1 MTRKAET
8 ERKVPPKRT
17 NPAEPDLAAVSSAAP
32 SPRIAS
38 VLVVVVFS
46 GYLLMQLVNVLD
58 SAPGGVELVTCA
70 AVPPVLAAL
79 QYVHSAPHRAALR
92 SRVLPWS
99 LVLQAVLTF
108 TPLVA
113 FGWHWGGM
121 AGFLAGSLLL
131 LLPSV
136 AGWTTFGLTVAAVV
150 VVSAVQSL
158 GFVNIA
164 YMGVSTAL
172 TGLIIFAVVRL
183 AGLATAIHES
193 RDELAR
199 MAVARERL
207 RFARDLHDLLGY
219 SLSSITLKNELI
231 SRLIDSNP
239 QRAREEVA
247 EVLTIS
253 RQALADVR
261 EVARGYRDMSLL
273 VEAESA
279 RSVLKAAGIDARI
292 DVSVTGLSSTANT
305 ILATVLREGV
315 TNVLRHSQPSSC
327 SITTALDVEESFVEL
342 EIVNDGVGAGSAV
355 PAGTVSSGTGLGNL
369 AARVATV
376 GGGLRV
382 GAEETDEPGVFR
394 LVVRVPVHA
403 APGAEAAASG
413 ARERAPRLTV

>member
-1 MTRKAET
+1 M
-8 ERKVPPKRT
+8 
-17 NPAEPDLAAVSSAAP
+17 SSAAP
-32 SPRIAS
+32 SPTIAS

-46 GYLLMQLVNVLD
+46 GYLLMQLVNVLE
-58 SAPGGVELVTCA
+58 SGPSGMELVACA

-79 QYVHSAPHRAALR
+79 QYAHSAPHAAALR
-92 SRVLPWS
+92 DRLLPWT
-99 LVLQAVLTF
+99 LILQAVLTF
-108 TPLVA
+108 APLIT

-121 AGFLAGSLLL
+121 AGFLAGSFLL
-131 LLPSV
+131 LLPPV
-136 AGWTTFGLTVAAVV
+136 AGWALFGTTTVAVV
-150 VVSAVQSL
+150 VISALQSL
-158 GFVNIA
+158 NFVSIA

-172 TGLIIFAVVRL
+172 TALIIFAVVRL
-183 AGLATAIHES
+183 AGLATAIHAS

-231 SRLIDSNP
+231 ARLIDSNP
-239 QRAREEVA
+239 QRARDEVT
-247 EVLTIS
+247 EVLAIS

-279 RSVLKAAGIDARI
+279 RSVLKAAGIEARI

-315 TNVLRHSQPSSC
+315 TNILRHSQPRSC
-327 SITTALDVEESFVEL
+327 SISTSLLDDDAFVRL

-355 PAGTVSSGTGLGNL
+355 PTSSVPNGTGLGNL

-382 GAEETDEPGVFR
+382 GAGGDDEPGVFR
-394 LVVRVPVHA
+394 LAVRVPVHA
-403 APGAEAAASG
+403 APAPESAAH
-413 ARERAPRLTV
+413 REPTSRLGV

>member
-1 MTRKAET
+1 MSQKAE
-8 ERKVPPKRT
+8 RRRRVPPKRT
-17 NPAEPDLAAVSSAAP
+17 NSAAPDLAAVSSAAP
-32 SPRIAS
+32 SPAIAS
-38 VLVVVVFS
+38 VLVVVVFA

-58 SAPGGVELVTCA
+58 SAPGGAELLTCVG
-70 AVPPVLAAL
+70 VPPALAAL
-79 QYVHSAPHRAALR
+79 QYIHSAPHMTATRARL
-92 SRVLPWS
+92 LPWS
-99 LVLQAVLTF
+99 LVLQTALTF
-108 TPLVA
+108 APLIA

-131 LLPSV
+131 LLPRTT
-136 AGWTTFGLTVAAVV
+136 GWVLFGLTTAAVV
-150 VVSAVQSL
+150 VISSFQSL
-158 GFVNIA
+158 GVVNVA

-172 TGLIIFAVVRL
+172 TGLVLFAVARL
-183 AGLATAIHES
+183 AALATAIHAS

-231 SRLIDSNP
+231 ARLIDGNP

-247 EVLTIS
+247 EVLTIA

-315 TNVLRHSQPSSC
+315 TNMLRHSQSSTC
-327 SITTALDVEESFVEL
+327 SITTSLDEEEEFVEL
-342 EIVNDGVGAGSAV
+342 EMVNDGVGNGSSLPKSAV
-355 PAGTVSSGTGLGNL
+355 PNGTGLGNL

-382 GAEETDEPGVFR
+382 GADRDDEAGVFR
-394 LVVRVPVHA
+394 LVVRVPTDA
-403 APGAEAAASG
+403 APVADAAESRDAS
-413 ARERAPRLTV
+413 PRLTV

>member
-1 MTRKAET
+1 MAE
-8 ERKVPPKRT
+8 RRRRVPPKRT
-17 NPAEPDLAAVSSAAP
+17 SSAAPDLSAVSSAAP
-32 SPRIAS
+32 SPAIAS
-38 VLVVVVFS
+38 VLVVVVFA

-58 SAPGGVELVTCA
+58 SAPGGAELMTCVG
-70 AVPPVLAAL
+70 VPPVLAAL
-79 QYVHSAPHRAALR
+79 QYLHSAPHMAALR
-92 SRVLPWS
+92 TRVLPWS

-113 FGWHWGGM
+113 FGWQWGGM

-131 LLPSV
+131 LLSRGT
-136 AGWTTFGLTVAAVV
+136 GWALFGLTTAAVV
-150 VVSAVQSL
+150 VISALQSL
-158 GFVNIA
+158 GAVNVA

-172 TGLIIFAVVRL
+172 TGLVLFAVARL
-183 AGLATAIHES
+183 ASLAAAIHAS

-231 SRLIDSNP
+231 ARLIDTNP
-239 QRAREEVA
+239 QRARDEVA
-247 EVLTIS
+247 EVLTIA

-315 TNVLRHSQPSSC
+315 TNMLRHSQSSTC
-327 SITTALDVEESFVEL
+327 SITTSMDEKDTLVEL
-342 EIVNDGVGAGSAV
+342 EMVNDGVGAGSSM
-355 PAGTVSSGTGLGNL
+355 PASTASSGTGLGNL
-369 AARVATV
+369 AARVASV

-382 GAEETDEPGVFR
+382 GPGRDDEAGVFR
-394 LVVRVPVHA
+394 LVVQVPADAVPVADA
-403 APGAEAAASG
+403 ADPREAS
-413 ARERAPRLTV
+413 PRLTV